1 MGILNSFI
9 SFDNLT
15 NDHLIIVLVGYVVC
29 FISLFILCLV
39 FDNLPKILHLNVRSF
54 FQSKKNDTPEI
65 KVKVAELTGEETAA
79 ISAAIFLFVADL
91 HDEENRVLTIQKIS
105 RRYSPWSSKIYS
117 VTNGL
122 NKRF

>member
-9 SFDNLT
+9 SFENLT
-15 NDHLIIVLVGYVVC
+15 NDHFIIVFVGYVVC
-29 FISLFILCLV
+29 FISLFILSVV
-39 FDNLPKILHLNVRSF
+39 FDNLPKILHFNIRAFL
-54 FQSKKNDTPEI
+54 QSKKNDIPET
-65 KVKVAELTGEETAA
+65 KVKVDELTGEETAA

>member
-9 SFDNLT
+9 SFQNLS
-15 NDHLIIVLVGYVVC
+15 NDHFIIVFVGYVVC
-29 FISLFILCLV
+29 FISLFILCVV
-39 FDNLPKILHLNVRSF
+39 FDNLPKILQLNIGGLL
-54 FQSKKNDTPEI
+54 QSKKNKIPET
-65 KVKVAELTGEETAA
+65 KVNVDDLTGEEMAA